1 MPECLLRCKL
11 TSSQDYH
18 CIYPQV
24 LFDPSRIVDIA
35 VNGAASEVG
44 GSHDD
49 YDNDDGSNENG
60 YIGGAATPPLL
71 PDFEA
76 FSTYVW
82 DHGCH
87 LWQWDEE
94 GDNSKHANSTYW
106 EVMLDTQYV
115 TWIYK
120 EAKTRP
126 RCWGDFRKF
135 RTALLAMTTYKT
147 AFDHYGSERASLS
160 YLDQCLRAHSN
171 EQEVNS
177 EADEVPDDDEE
188 YSELRDE

>member
-1 MPECLLRCKL
+1 M
-11 TSSQDYH
+11 
-18 CIYPQV
+18 

-126 RCWGDFRKF
+126 LCWGDFRRF
-135 RTALLAMTTYKT
+135 RTAVLATTTYKA
-147 AFDHYGSERASLS
+147 AFELYKSERATLS
-160 YLDQCLRAHSN
+160 YLDQCLRARSN
-171 EQEVNS
+171 EQEDVNS